1 MYVCLGWQ
9 IPEGGDSSC
18 QISRGGD
25 EKGGQMPRPPTLIFS
40 VNLFL
45 CNSARILIKTSRHD
59 DTHQFIILVLM

>member
-25 EKGGQMPRPPTLIFS
+25 EKGGQMPRPPTLQIIFIDRT
-40 VNLFL
+40 VE
-45 CNSARILIKTSRHD
+45 
-59 DTHQFIILVLM
+59 